1 MNDNANGTRNDINYI
16 DVSCADV
23 ENNTTDRIGIEIGSS
38 DVVKLLATSTLT
50 IAAISYRFVS
60 VRGLK
65 MLQIRIFFP
74 FFTSGV
80 TTSKQILSPTRYVV
94 SALAVL
100 WSTRLNH
107 LHDPLNC
114 MCE

>member
-1 MNDNANGTRNDINYI
+1 
-16 DVSCADV
+16 
-23 ENNTTDRIGIEIGSS
+23 
-38 DVVKLLATSTLT
+38 
-50 IAAISYRFVS
+50 
-60 VRGLK
+60 

-80 TTSKQILSPTRYVV
+80 TTSKQILSPATRYVV

>member
-50 IAAISYRFVS
+50 IVAPVS
-60 VRGLK
+60 PLV
-65 MLQIRIFFP
+65 I
-74 FFTSGV
+74 TSGID
-80 TTSKQILSPTRYVV
+80 SDSYGIKQ
-94 SALAVL
+94 
-100 WSTRLNH
+100 
-107 LHDPLNC
+107 
-114 MCE
+114 